1 MNERLVNNARRAGCA
16 INEAT
21 SFVLTTHLNHDADG
35 IGSMLALYHVLIGL
49 NKKVRMVLN
58 EPFSENLTFL
68 EGYEAIENCAGQSIS
83 CDLLIVLDIDCAD
96 LNRRG
101 TKGSR
106 IDYRQL
112 FCIDHHA
119 SNRCASILCLVDTT
133 VAATGELLYD
143 LLGLASI
150 NINKIV
156 ADCLFVAISTDCG
169 SFRYSNT
176 TSKTMRIAAALIDKG
191 VRPEISNE
199 AIESKSFANT
209 IALSKILSSLEIF
222 EEHIVVLTINNELL
236 VSLDDDSDNYVD
248 YARKVTGCNAAVL
261 FKEVKPRLIKLSL
274 RLKYSN
280 AAKFSERY
288 GGGGHARAAGFSITG
303 DLYEIKAKI
312 IEELKD
318 YLRQT
323 DRQLKKK
330 C

>member
-1 MNERLVNNARRAGCA
+1 MNERLVNNARFAARA

-49 NKKVRMVLN
+49 NKKVRMILN
-58 EPFSENLTFL
+58 EPFSENITFL
-68 EGYEAIENCAGQSIS
+68 EGYAAIENCTGQSIN

-101 TKGSR
+101 TRGSI
-106 IDYRQL
+106 IDYENM

-119 SNRCASILCLVDTT
+119 SNRCASALCLIDTT
-133 VAATGELLYD
+133 AAATGELLYD
-143 LLGLASI
+143 LIGLAKISI
-150 NINKIV
+150 NKVI

-176 TSKTMRIAAALIDKG
+176 TSKTMRIAAALLDKG

-199 AIESKSFANT
+199 AIESKSFSNT
-209 IALSKILSSLEIF
+209 IALAKILSTLEIF
-222 EEHIVVLTINNELL
+222 EEHIVVLTINNDLL
-236 VSLDDDSDNYVD
+236 LSLDEDSDNYVD

-261 FKEVKPRLIKLSL
+261 FKEVKPGVIKLSL
-274 RLKYSN
+274 RFKYAS
-280 AAKFSERY
+280 AVIFSERY
-288 GGGGHARAAGFSITG
+288 GGGGHDRAAGFSISG
-303 DLYEIKAKI
+303 DLDRVKMKI

-318 YLRQT
+318 YLRQV
-323 DRQLKKK
+323 DR
-330 C
+330 